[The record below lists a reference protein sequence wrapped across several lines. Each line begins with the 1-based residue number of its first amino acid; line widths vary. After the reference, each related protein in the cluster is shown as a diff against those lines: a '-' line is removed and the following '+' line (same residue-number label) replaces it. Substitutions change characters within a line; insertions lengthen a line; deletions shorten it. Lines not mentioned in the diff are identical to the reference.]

1 MVVNPDNAALDSNA
15 MSDQSDSDA
24 TRGDIIRLTE
34 RCKAAG

>member
-1 MVVNPDNAALDSNA
+1 MSEKTDNN
-15 MSDQSDSDA
+15 A